1 MQKDSIILALGAV
14 AHKAV
19 VMAFEQ
25 PQKDHLFSHN
35 ASHRLPDG
43 MTLVDSYHC
52 SRYNTQT
59 RRLTVN
65 MFEQVFTGIRARF
78 GLERLDHA

>member
-19 VMAFEQ
+19 VMALDQ
-25 PQKDHLFSHN
+25 PQKDYLFAHN
-35 ASHRLPDG
+35 ASHQLPDG

-59 RRLTVN
+59 RRLTVEL
-65 MFEQVFTGIRARF
+65 FEQVFTDIRTM
-78 GLERLDHA
+78 LDHERLDHD

>member
-19 VMAFEQ
+19 VMALDQ
-25 PQKDHLFSHN
+25 PQKDYLFAHN
-35 ASHRLPDG
+35 ASHQLPDG

-59 RRLTVN
+59 RRLTVEL
-65 MFEQVFTGIRARF
+65 FEQVFTGIRARF
-78 GLERLDHA
+78 DHERLDHA

>member
-19 VMAFEQ
+19 VMALDH
-25 PQKDHLFSHN
+25 PQKDYLFAHN
-35 ASHRLPDG
+35 ASHRLPGG

-59 RRLTVN
+59 RRLTVEL
-65 MFEQVFTGIRARF
+65 FEQVFVSIRAR
-78 GLERLDHA
+78 LDHKRLDHA